1 MTDLYDMLRLQLRLL
16 REEERIHIPGDF
28 VSEYMLAM
36 MQEDVA
42 EAALKLVLAEEGEQ
56 VLLLLVLF
64 LMLPFATAA
73 AMRFLTTVRFSDY
86 LDISA

>member
-28 VSEYMLAM
+28 VSERMLAM

-42 EAALKLVLAEEGEQ
+42 EAALKLVLAEE
-56 VLLLLVLF
+56 
-64 LMLPFATAA
+64 AC
-73 AMRFLTTVRFSDY
+73 
-86 LDISA
+86 